1 VTSYVSLRLSL
12 SCPASSLLRHS
23 LPLLFSPLRLLGI
36 YILTHVWL
44 SMQPFEHFAVGNVR
58 HQSHVLELYLA
69 PSNSPQVVSAVKCI
83 NSSVRQAG
91 VRDVTMYGSCVS
103 LSSSASSPLRPPL
116 LLLLFSPPSSLVS
129 HARPRCHDG
138 WSTASCFKPCYA
150 RLTAVM
156 LARTMACPADSLRC
170 TSLLERF
177 QGVRTR
183 AVSFRLL
190 HHLAVAVSA
199 NFCGSIVNAWH
210 RIRLY
215 LP

>member
-1 VTSYVSLRLSL
+1 
-12 SCPASSLLRHS
+12 
-23 LPLLFSPLRLLGI
+23 
-36 YILTHVWL
+36 
-44 SMQPFEHFAVGNVR
+44 
-58 HQSHVLELYLA
+58 
-69 PSNSPQVVSAVKCI
+69 VSAVKCI
-83 NSSVRQAG
+83 NLSVRQVG

-103 LSSSASSPLRPPL
+103 LSSSVSSPLRPPL

-156 LARTMACPADSLRC
+156 LARTMACSADSLRC
-170 TSLLERF
+170 TSLLERL
-177 QGVRTR
+177 QEVRTR

-199 NFCGSIVNAWH
+199 NFCGSTVNAWH
-210 RIRLY
+210 RILLY
-215 LP
+215 LPYQAPLYPVWRKAQDRGIR